1 MDSGRDGEGS
11 CDKGMPHQL
20 NPGKDMEKEG
30 DHYSRPWR
38 PNSLTRGRGDA
49 SLTPVKQAQTFSYGR
64 GRGENGS
71 TIFSAGRGR
80 SNSIMGSNYSNVS
93 HSQFLGLPEK
103 PVGVHGDSF
112 AVRYSR
118 MKLLDIYRVMN
129 LKSNRKQLDDFIEVP
144 SLTQIE
150 PLEPLAISAPSPEEL
165 VIAFDIWLL
174 KLLSL
179 FPSNVFLLVGCIERH

>member
-1 MDSGRDGEGS
+1 
-11 CDKGMPHQL
+11 
-20 NPGKDMEKEG
+20 
-30 DHYSRPWR
+30 
-38 PNSLTRGRGDA
+38 
-49 SLTPVKQAQTFSYGR
+49 
-64 GRGENGS
+64 
-71 TIFSAGRGR
+71 
-80 SNSIMGSNYSNVS
+80 
-93 HSQFLGLPEK
+93 
-103 PVGVHGDSF
+103 
-112 AVRYSR
+112 

-179 FPSNVFLLVGCIERH
+179 SPANVFLLVGCIERH